1 MKIAK
6 TLVPAMLAVS
16 AGVAHAQ
23 SSVALYGTI
32 DEGFEYA
39 SNLGGKSDYGLV
51 SGNRQLG
58 DRWGLKGSEDL
69 GGGLHAV
76 FQLENGFNVNNGA
89 LSQSGEMFG
98 RQAFV
103 GLSSE
108 RFGTVTL
115 GRQYDSVVDYVAPLS
130 AAGSWGGSLFSHPFD
145 ADNLDE
151 TFRINNAIKYAS
163 PEYAGLQFGGLYGFS
178 NQAGG
183 FASNRAWSVGARY
196 RLGSL
201 VAAAGFLD
209 VDGEDLNT
217 SGAAVGTLYEAARQT
232 VAAAGLGYAFG
243 AATFG
248 LVYTHTNLDGAPLNT
263 ALRHVRFDNIEF
275 NAKYDVTSAW
285 YLAMMYLYTSSSIQ
299 IDGLKAN
306 PSVHVTAPLNNPHY
320 NEIGLTVGYH
330 LSRRTEVYLQGLYQH
345 ASGNQNASI
354 GALDDSS
361 TGNQTVARVGIRT
374 AF

>member
-1 MKIAK
+1 MAK

-16 AGVAHAQ
+16 AGLAHAQ
-23 SSVALYGTI
+23 SSVTLYGTI
-32 DEGFEYA
+32 DEGFEYV
-39 SNLGGKSDYGLV
+39 SNLGGKSDYALV

-76 FQLENGFNVNNGA
+76 FQLENGFSINNGA

-108 RFGTVTL
+108 RLGTVTL

-217 SGAAVGTLYEAARQT
+217 SGAAVGTPYEAARQT
-232 VAAAGLGYAFG
+232 VAAAGLGYTFG
-243 AATFG
+243 AATLG
-248 LVYTHTNLDGAPLNT
+248 LVYTHTNLDGAPMNT
-263 ALRHVRFDNIEF
+263 VLRHVRFDNIEF

-285 YLAMMYLYTSSSIQ
+285 YLAMMYLYTSSSVQ